1 MLILA
6 VHCSRLVFY
15 DLELC
20 VNFPITG
27 WLEIEIN
34 SIYKYVPVTKHASSG
49 KILSGGILADRHLA
63 VAGLNS

>member
-27 WLEIEIN
+27 WLD
-34 SIYKYVPVTKHASSG
+34 SICKYVPVTKHASSG